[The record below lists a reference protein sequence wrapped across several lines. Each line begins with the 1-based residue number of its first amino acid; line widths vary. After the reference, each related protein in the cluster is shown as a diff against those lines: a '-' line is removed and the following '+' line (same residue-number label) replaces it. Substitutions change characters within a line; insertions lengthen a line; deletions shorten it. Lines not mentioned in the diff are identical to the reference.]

1 LAERVDVTEFID
13 GRNVGGFQ
21 YTVALLCAVTVFFD
35 GYDTQSIAFVAPSIA
50 RELHLSNATLGPLF
64 SVGLVGL
71 LIGQLAL
78 SPLADRIGR
87 RVLIIACTIIFG
99 IFTLL
104 AAGAHS
110 VAELMVL
117 RLLAGVGLGGVMP
130 NAIALTAEYASR
142 RRRATMVMIMFTG
155 FSLGATVGG
164 ALAASLIDSFGWRS
178 VWYIGGSLPL
188 VLSVLQLAY
197 LPESIRF
204 LVLAKTAREKVT
216 RLLQRIDYRFTAT
229 ADVEY
234 VLDEAPSAGVPL
246 AQIFQNNRLFGTVML
261 WIMFFSNLFA
271 NFLLQ
276 NWIPTLAH
284 DAGMSIRTSVIIG
297 TMFQLS
303 GTLASLL
310 LGWPMDR
317 FGSYRVITVLFAFAI
332 PLTAAIGTAMTSAP
346 LLFALTFG
354 AGFCIVGVQNAIN
367 ALAAIFCPTAMRATG
382 SGWALGIGRIGGI
395 LGPLAASALLQAH
408 MANGT
413 LFLLAAIAPL
423 CATVAVV
430 AMARVYGPT
439 QAEKPP

>member
-1 LAERVDVTEFID
+1 MAARVDITEFID
-13 GRNVGGFQ
+13 SRSVGGFQ
-21 YTVALLCAVTVFFD
+21 YTVALLCGITVFFD

-64 SVGLVGL
+64 SVVLVGL

-87 RVLIIACTIIFG
+87 RVLIIASTIIFG

-142 RRRATMVMIMFTG
+142 RRRATMVMVMFTG

-164 ALAASLIDSFGWRS
+164 VLAAAMIDSFGWRS
-178 VWYIGGSLPL
+178 VWYIGGGLPL
-188 VLSVLQLAY
+188 ALSLVQLAY

-204 LVLAKTAREKVT
+204 LVVAKTARAKIT
-216 RLLQRIDYRFTAT
+216 NLLHRIDRRFSA
-229 ADVEY
+229 ADDVEY
-234 VLDEAPSAGVPL
+234 VLDEAPSVGVPL
-246 AQIFQNNRLFGTVML
+246 AQIFQNHRLFGTVML
-261 WIMFFSNLFA
+261 WIMFFANLFA

-284 DAGMSIRTSVIIG
+284 DAGMSIRTAVIIG
-297 TMFQLS
+297 TMFQLA

-317 FGSYRVITVLFAFAI
+317 FGSYRVVIVLFAIAI
-332 PLTAAIGTAMTSAP
+332 PLTAAIGIAMTSAP
-346 LLFALTFG
+346 LLIVLTFG
-354 AGFCIVGVQNAIN
+354 AGFCIVGGQNAIN
-367 ALAAIFCPTAMRATG
+367 ALAAIFYPTAMRATG

-395 LGPLAASALLQAH
+395 LGPLAAAALLEAH

-413 LFLLAAIAPL
+413 LFLLGAIAPL
-423 CATVAVV
+423 CATGAVV
-430 AMARVYGPT
+430 AMARVYGAT
-439 QAEKPP
+439 RNTAT